1 MKLSYLTNLIL
12 VILVLLLLWL
22 NNQSDIE
29 QQSMQKISEISTDSI
44 NTITITRSG
53 RKNIQLQ
60 KTNSHWQVMQP
71 IQAQANEKR
80 IALLLSLLEHS
91 AQQRLDIED
100 KTDLE
105 QYGLKIPQFSLVLNE
120 SIFEFGDP
128 SPIQKGRYVKY
139 NNVIYVID
147 DAITHLINSSAN
159 SFIDNQLIKKTHKLV
174 KLELPNTT
182 FELIDGHWQSNNDD
196 SQDYILNVVE
206 NWQHAQAIQ
215 VLSMTETTPSA
226 DIKLWFDNKTK
237 PLRLAM
243 RLNQQNLS
251 LYDIDAQLNYQFTS
265 NFARALLLTDE
276 SNTNQY

>member
-1 MKLSYLTNLIL
+1 M
-12 VILVLLLLWL
+12 LLLLWL

-29 QQSMQKISEISTDSI
+29 PQSMQKISEISTDSI

-139 NNVIYVID
+139 NNLIYVID

>member
-29 QQSMQKISEISTDSI
+29 PQSMQKISEISTDSI

-105 QYGLKIPQFSLVLNE
+105 QYGLKNPQFSLVLNE